1 MKRKLIVCSLI
12 LISFVTYFIV
22 SYDNKEVMQV
32 SNLDN
37 NLNDIA
43 FYIQKEEGSEEYNS
57 VDTIPSKD
65 DGYVFKEAVCNDN
78 SEVSFNNYLWRL
90 EVSNMEQGK
99 VRCKLYFDIDDAI
112 ARKYILSLNIV
123 NESTPD
129 FSKTATT
136 DEGIFTAEDD
146 YGTSYYWRGAVTN
159 NYFYFAGYYW
169 RIIRIN
175 GDGTL
180 RLIYQGTDANAT
192 GEGTQIGTSVF
203 NSLYN
208 DNAYVGFKY
217 TSGSVHGTGTNSIIL
232 TALNSWYSSN
242 LSSYTDK
249 IDENAGFCG
258 DRTPSTSN
266 TTSNNQGG
274 TGTTET
280 YYGTYIRLETNKQPT
295 FECENDN
302 DLYTTSGSS
311 SGNKALQYPIGLI
324 TADEVA
330 YAGGVNEVS
339 NSGYYLYTGQNYW
352 TMSPS
357 FYSSYGYMFVVDF
370 DGLLNNLRYVNYSFG
385 VRPVI
390 NLRSDVTLTGSGTT
404 TDPYVVE
411 GAE

>member
-1 MKRKLIVCSLI
+1 MKKVGFIITCMVILLGVILFLPKEKEQILVEDRNEENTNLVFMLQDEEGNYNKSDTLPSMGYTLNASKSVCSND
-12 LISFVTYFIV
+12 TTPTWE
-22 SYDNKEVMQV
+22 DNKLY
-32 SNLDN
+32 LDN
-37 NLNDIA
+37 LTKNGTSC
-43 FYIQKEEGSEEYNS
+43 Y
-57 VDTIPSKD
+57 
-65 DGYVFKEAVCNDN
+65 
-78 SEVSFNNYLWRL
+78 
-90 EVSNMEQGK
+90 
-99 VRCKLYFDIDDAI
+99 LYFDIKPLAMNRII
-112 ARKYILSLNIV
+112 ANKEIR
-123 NESTPD
+123 TRDD
-129 FSKTATT
+129 FSVTITETT
-136 DEGIFTAEDD
+136 TGVIYKSLDSTQYDNDGEV
-146 YGTSYYWRGAVTN
+146 Y
-159 NYFYFAGYYW
+159 YFAGNPQDNWAKFGGFYW

-175 GDGTL
+175 GDGSI

-232 TALNSWYSSN
+232 TALNSWYTSN
-242 LSSYTDK
+242 LSSYADK
-249 IDENAGFCG
+249 IEENAGFCG